1 MQEIENIS
9 QDLKV
14 YVNGTLQLKD
24 IPQTI
29 LDDLV
34 NAIVVLME
42 DTSEQKNGF

>member
-24 IPQTI
+24 IPPTI

-34 NAIVVLME
+34 NVIVVLME
-42 DTSEQKNGF
+42 DTSEQKNEF

>member
-1 MQEIENIS
+1 MQEMENIS

-14 YVNGTLQLKD
+14 YVNGILQLKD

-34 NAIVVLME
+34 NAIVVLM
-42 DTSEQKNGF
+42 DNNSEQKNEF